1 LISHESDHLKRRIAF
16 GFVLGLTRMDFLS
29 SAWLKRSIVRRA
41 IRFVAHRRGS
51 VSLTF
56 ALSASVAVLTVAV
69 AVDYGRALTTN
80 TGVPTPPDPGA
91 PKAMQDYSNGVRE
104 PPLSPNAAPPFAAA
118 PPDAS
123 RSPPAG
129 YAAPPAARHALCVTA
144 SKALPPTLMRI
155 ANVDTVMIR
164 ASACSTVNGVGTV
177 EVALV
182 LDTTGSM
189 TNKTSDGVTKLSAM
203 QTAANSFVDYMFDTS
218 PLKTGMKM
226 SVVPFAPTVN
236 IGTDYS
242 GAAWFDLTGASDESF
257 RSPAFARDSSVAS
270 SRFGLFT
277 KLKAIRSSWDWTG
290 CVEARTYPYNVTDA
304 APVLGTPDSYFVPLL
319 APDEPDA
326 QYTGTI
332 TQTYYDWSKG
342 RYVTTTTTGSI
353 NNSNSYDNS
362 YLNDNGGACT
372 SSPSGE
378 TLSDETTKQSRL
390 CKYSNG
396 SSSVSNSS
404 SKGPN
409 RYCNSASLV
418 RMQTGKTNLQTK
430 ISALAAN
437 GQTNIHQG
445 FMWGW
450 HTISPNT
457 PFADGKAYAT
467 SNNMKVIVLMTDGEN
482 TWNSASNVVNKSS
495 YSAYGYYKNA
505 NTRLSAANQNV
516 TSETA
521 ARAAMDQLTREACA
535 NARAQGITIYT
546 VGFSG
551 KSDPIDEAGKQLLTD
566 CAGDAKRAF
575 FTNSSTGL
583 VSAFQ
588 QISAGIG
595 SGSLRLI
602 N

>member
-16 GFVLGLTRMDFLS
+16 GIVLGLTRMDFLS
-29 SAWLKRSIVRRA
+29 SAWLKRSMARRA
-41 IRFVAHRRGS
+41 MRFLAHRRGS
-51 VSLTF
+51 VSMTF
-56 ALSASVAVLTVAV
+56 ALSASVAMLTVAA
-69 AVDYGRALTTN
+69 AVDYGRAVTSN
-80 TGVPTPPDPGA
+80 TSLQTAVDA
-91 PKAMQDYSNGVRE
+91 VALKAMQDYSNGVRD
-104 PPLSPNAAPPFAAA
+104 PALTTSAATYLTALTHDASISLDTGYPSLNAAGNAI
-118 PPDAS
+118 
-123 RSPPAG
+123 
-129 YAAPPAARHALCVTA
+129 CVKA
-144 SKALPPTLMRI
+144 SKALPTTLMRI
-155 ANVDTVMIR
+155 ANVDTVTIR

-236 IGTDYS
+236 IGTDYAGS
-242 GAAWFDLTGASDESF
+242 AWFDLTGASDESF

-304 APVLGTPDSYFVPLL
+304 APVVGTPDSYFVPLL

-342 RYVTTTTTGSI
+342 RYVTTTTTGTV

-362 YLNDNGGACT
+362 YLNDNGGTCT

-378 TLSDETTKQSRL
+378 TLADETTKQSRL

-404 SKGPN
+404 TKGPN

-418 RMQTGKTNLQTK
+418 RMQTGKTTLQTK

-450 HTISPNT
+450 HTISPNA
-457 PFADGKAYAT
+457 PFTDGKAYGA

-482 TWNSASNVVNKSS
+482 TWNSASNVVDKSS

-505 NTRLSAANQNV
+505 NTRLSATNQNV
-516 TSETA
+516 GSETD

-551 KSDPIDEAGKQLLTD
+551 KSDPIDDAGKQLLTD
-566 CAGDAKRAF
+566 CAGDSRRAF